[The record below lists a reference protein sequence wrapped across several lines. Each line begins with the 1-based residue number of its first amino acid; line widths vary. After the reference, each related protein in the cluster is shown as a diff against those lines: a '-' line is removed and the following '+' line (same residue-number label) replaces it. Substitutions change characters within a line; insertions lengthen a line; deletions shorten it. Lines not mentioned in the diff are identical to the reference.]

1 MLSQQLLLRCHRTL
15 LQEAHTLLS
24 AAAVALSHARIAWPL
39 LLPVHDAVRDA
50 YWGVAAGSGG
60 GSTLRLDTDSLHSS
74 RPPQEPLQ
82 LDRQL
87 LLFSRQLA
95 AAGAPAAA
103 AACRAAAGA
112 HGLGAR
118 PPTSMAADAAAAGSS
133 TGSPAPSGSALRVA
147 LAMRHSYALPADAGD
162 GSNGWEETEEEP
174 GAGGSSG
181 SGEWDAEAPW
191 RPWAAQAD
199 PVGEGPCLPAWKGSL
214 WEATQGMSE
223 LKLEDK
229 TGWPQLPAHP
239 ARLPA
244 CPAHLPAGCL
254 ELDVVWRFPSA
265 SEALQA
271 QAPAGS
277 EALAPLHA
285 AHWRLL
291 ALSGSYERDTGHRG
305 FVLRAGKRDSLLY
318 ALRQ

>member
-24 AAAVALSHARIAWPL
+24 AAAVALSHAHIAWPL

-87 LLFSRQLA
+87 LLLSRQLA

-103 AACRAAAGA
+103 AACRAAAGT
-112 HGLGAR
+112 HGLDAR

-133 TGSPAPSGSALRVA
+133 AGSPAAPGGALRVA

-162 GSNGWEETEEEP
+162 GSNGWEEEES
-174 GAGGSSG
+174 GAACSGIGG

-199 PVGEGPCLPAWKGSL
+199 PVGERPLL
-214 WEATQGMSE
+214 
-223 LKLEDK
+223 
-229 TGWPQLPAHP
+229 
-239 ARLPA
+239 ARLTKQPMRGA
-244 CPAHLPAGCL
+244 KAMIEHVRLRRAQRLPSPIHLPHPLANRLPRLFAGCL

-271 QAPAGS
+271 QAAAGS

-285 AHWRLL
+285 AQWRLL

-305 FVLRAGKRDSLLY
+305 FVLRAGKHNSLLH
-318 ALRQ
+318 A